1 LKVTT
6 LTCHRNSDDDQ
17 SVLVLDKTF
26 REFLDKGDDLG
37 VRPVMLDDPWAGE
50 IVTL

>member
-17 SVLVLDKTF
+17 SVLVLDETF
-26 REFLDKGDDLG
+26 CEFLDKGDDLG
-37 VRPVMLDDPWAGE
+37 DGPVMLDDPWAGE
-50 IVTL
+50 IATL